1 MNPAFVVRFRPDGP
15 WRIGVDSG
23 ARDRVNRIF
32 HSDALFSAVSH
43 AMLRLGRLEEWLA
56 ATATA
61 SGEPAVRLSSLF
73 PFLEEIQFVPPPR
86 SLWPPPPSP
95 KVRWRNARF
104 VPLSLVRDLVAE
116 KPLHDGRW
124 FLDGD
129 SGCLMPNDP
138 RDRSGPFR
146 VALRS
151 HAAVD
156 RLSGSAVEVH
166 RTACLEFAP
175 GAGLWGVV
183 SFADEGAEARWS
195 APVQAALRVL
205 ADTGF
210 GGERSLGWG
219 RSAQP
224 EFIAG
229 SLPDLIVPEPSR
241 APLPPAPP
249 PQAAV
254 HAPTALELLR
264 SYKLAASEPE
274 LLAESEPAAPAPEEF
289 APERAAESTA
299 VPPAE
304 SASETE
310 PAAEPAPETEPAP
323 VPPAEPAAVPAK
335 TTAEPLAE
343 SASETEPASEP
354 SAEPAAE
361 TAAEPAPEPTTA
373 LEPEPAP
380 AAEAEP
386 EPLPSPAPKPASAPV
401 PKPRTETGYWLL
413 SMFSPAPGDA
423 VDWQRGS
430 YTLAERGGRIDSP
443 ARAGDTKKILRMVE
457 EGSVLVAPSAPR
469 GAAPD
474 VAPEGFPHPVFRC
487 GFALAVAIPVRGDR

>member
-1 MNPAFVVRFRPDGP
+1 MNPAFEVRLRPSGP

-23 ARDRVNRIF
+23 ARDRVDRIF
-32 HSDALFSAVSH
+32 HSDALFSAVSQ
-43 AMLRLGRLEEWLA
+43 AMLRLGQLEEWLA
-56 ATATA
+56 ATAGA
-61 SGEPAVRLSSLF
+61 AGEPAVRLSSLF
-73 PFLEEIQFVPPPR
+73 PFLDDIQFVPPPR
-86 SLWPPPPSP
+86 SWWPPPPSP

-116 KPLHDGRW
+116 KTLHDNRW

-129 SGCLMPNDP
+129 SGCLLPSEP
-138 RDRSGPFR
+138 GERSGPFR
-146 VALRS
+146 MALRS

-156 RLSGSAVEVH
+156 RVSGSAVEIH

-183 SFADEGAEARWS
+183 SFADEEAEARWS
-195 APVQAALRVL
+195 EPVRAAFRVL

-224 EFIAG
+224 EFVAG
-229 SLPDLIVPEPSR
+229 TLPDLIVPEPVR

-249 PQAAV
+249 VRAAV
-254 HAPTALELLR
+254 HTPTALELLR
-264 SYKLAASEPE
+264 EYTSPKPAAEV
-274 LLAESEPAAPAPEEF
+274 EPAAAEPPAPVE
-289 APERAAESTA
+289 AEPS
-299 VPPAE
+299 VP
-304 SASETE
+304 E
-310 PAAEPAPETEPAP
+310 PAVEAEPGVSEPAPESEP
-323 VPPAEPAAVPAK
+323 VVSAE
-335 TTAEPLAE
+335 
-343 SASETEPASEP
+343 EPASENAPP
-354 SAEPAAE
+354 S
-361 TAAEPAPEPTTA
+361 
-373 LEPEPAP
+373 

-386 EPLPSPAPKPASAPV
+386 AEPEPSAEIEPPAPEPISEAAPEPVPETPKPAPPPRPVPVPAPK
-401 PKPRTETGYWLL
+401 RTETGYWLL
-413 SMFSPAPGDA
+413 SMFSPAQGDS

-443 ARAGDTKKILRMVE
+443 VRAGEVKKIARMVE
-457 EGSVLVAPSAPR
+457 EGSVLLASAAPR

-474 VAPEGFPHPVFRC
+474 VAPDGFPHPVFRC

>member
-1 MNPAFVVRFRPDGP
+1 LRPSGP

-23 ARDRVNRIF
+23 ARDRVDRIF
-32 HSDALFSAVSH
+32 HSDALFSAVSQ
-43 AMLRLGRLEEWLA
+43 AMLRLGQLEEWLA
-56 ATATA
+56 ATAGA
-61 SGEPAVRLSSLF
+61 AGEPAVRLSSLF
-73 PFLEEIQFVPPPR
+73 PFLDEIQFVPPPR

-116 KPLHDGRW
+116 KALHDNRW

-129 SGCLMPNDP
+129 SGCLLPSEP
-138 RDRSGPFR
+138 GERSGPFR

-156 RLSGSAVEVH
+156 RVSGAAVEVH

-183 SFADEGAEARWS
+183 SFADEDAEARWS
-195 APVQAALRVL
+195 ATVKAAFRVL

-219 RSAQP
+219 RSEQP
-224 EFIAG
+224 EFEAG
-229 SLPDLIVPEPSR
+229 TLPDLIVPETLR

-249 PQAAV
+249 VRAAV
-254 HAPTALELLR
+254 HTPTALELLR
-264 SYKLAASEPE
+264 EYKESEHRTASVSERTPEPEPPAPEAAIEAEPAGPEPTADAESAQETASETVA
-274 LLAESEPAAPAPEEF
+274 AEPEPAA
-289 APERAAESTA
+289 S
-299 VPPAE
+299 
-304 SASETE
+304 E
-310 PAAEPAPETEPAP
+310 PAAEPEPPVPEPVPEPEAAPVPVPETPKPAPAPRPAP
-323 VPPAEPAAVPAK
+323 VP
-335 TTAEPLAE
+335 T
-343 SASETEPASEP
+343 
-354 SAEPAAE
+354 
-361 TAAEPAPEPTTA
+361 
-373 LEPEPAP
+373 
-380 AAEAEP
+380 
-386 EPLPSPAPKPASAPV
+386 PK
-401 PKPRTETGYWLL
+401 RMETGYWLL
-413 SMFSPAPGDA
+413 SMFSPAQDDS

-443 ARAGDTKKILRMVE
+443 ARAGDVKKIARMVE
-457 EGSVLVAPSAPR
+457 EGSVLLATAAPR

-474 VAPEGFPHPVFRC
+474 VAPDGFPHPVFRC